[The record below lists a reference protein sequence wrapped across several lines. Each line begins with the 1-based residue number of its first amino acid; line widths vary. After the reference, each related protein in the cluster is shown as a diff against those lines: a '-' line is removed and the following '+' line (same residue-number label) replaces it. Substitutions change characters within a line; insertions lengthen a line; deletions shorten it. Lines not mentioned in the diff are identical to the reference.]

1 MNNTINR
8 LIIIGNG
15 FDLAHGMKT
24 RYKDFVNGYLR
35 QRIESFDEKDSEDL
49 LIKIKYKEPTHKSLS
64 VYKRYLN
71 LKELN
76 IESRVDRLQSEEIM
90 LLNILYGKLH
100 PNEGNEE
107 KNEFTE
113 KEVQEILNDC
123 TEENEIRLT
132 QGIMQLIEKQGEY
145 SVSYT
150 PFFKK
155 VYDEIEDKNW
165 VDIEYEYYK
174 YLCGLMKKLDL
185 SDEEDTKK
193 EVSKEIDGLNED
205 MKFITEK
212 LKEYLNREDKK
223 AKKKY
228 GKNATADK
236 EMILEIIRP
245 LRHQEIAVSAE
256 EDWKEFVAQ
265 RKKSPNSFSFYGSEF
280 DKFTDNGKV
289 YDGYKSDDTVRSD
302 EDTVRSYDGTV
313 HKLFPGKVFLLNF
326 NYTTNS
332 ESSIISWL
340 SSACNEKQLS
350 HHIHGDLDDKK
361 NSIIFGYGDDSDEM
375 YKKLLDKND
384 NRFLENDKTVKY
396 LGSARCRNFLGFI
409 ESAPFQVCIMGH
421 SCGISDRTLL
431 NTIFQHENCV
441 SIKPYFYEN
450 GDNDDYY
457 EIIRNISRC
466 FDDKKLMRDRVVNKE
481 YCEPLPQPGKNKNR

>member
-35 QRIESFDEKDSEDL
+35 QRIESFDGENSEDL

-76 IESRVDRLQSEEIM
+76 IESRVEALQLEEIM

-107 KNEFTE
+107 KKEFTE
-113 KEVQEILNDC
+113 EEVQEILNDC
-123 TEENEIRLT
+123 TEEEKENEIHLT

-165 VDIEYEYYK
+165 VDIEYAYYE
-174 YLCGLMKKLDL
+174 YLCSLLKKLDL

-193 EVSKEIDGLNED
+193 KVSKEIDELNGE
-205 MKFITEK
+205 MKFITKK
-212 LKEYLNREDKK
+212 LKEYLEGQDGRVDENC
-223 AKKKY
+223 
-228 GKNATADK
+228 
-236 EMILEIIRP
+236 IRIDEEP
-245 LRHQEIAVSAE
+245 LRGKILDKMMMPLSKQEIAVEALEQWDSFV
-256 EDWKEFVAQ
+256 KEKYSTMHGKDDKTEFSQ
-265 RKKSPNSFSFYGSEF
+265 CKK
-280 DKFTDNGKV
+280 DNGELNIEWLMEK
-289 YDGYKSDDTVRSD
+289 YPKELRPD
-302 EDTVRSYDGTV
+302 EI
-313 HKLFPGKVFLLNF
+313 LILNF
-326 NYTTNS
+326 NYTRLAEAYHTRITDNS
-332 ESSIISWL
+332 KYETYKGTAYL
-340 SSACNEKQLS
+340 NQ
-350 HHIHGDLDDKK
+350 IHGILKGK
-361 NSIIFGYGDDSDEM
+361 EEIIFGYGDDSGEM

-396 LGSARCRNFLGFI
+396 LGSFWYRNFLGFI

-441 SIKPYFYEN
+441 SIKPYFYKN
-450 GDNDDYY
+450 GDNNDYY
-457 EIIRNISRC
+457 EIIKNISRC
-466 FDDKKLMRDRVVNKE
+466 FDDKKLMRDRVVNKD

>member
-24 RYKDFVNGYLR
+24 KYKDFVNGYLR
-35 QRIESFDEKDSEDL
+35 QRIESFDEKNSEDL
-49 LIKIKYKEPTHKSLS
+49 LIKIKYKGDAEKQSHRLLRD
-64 VYKRYLN
+64 YRQYLK
-71 LKELN
+71 LKELK
-76 IESRVDRLQSEEIM
+76 SRVDGLQPEEKM
-90 LLNILYGKLH
+90 LLNILYHKLH
-100 PNEGNEE
+100 PNELNEE
-107 KNEFTE
+107 KKEFTE
-113 KEVQEILNDC
+113 EEVQEILNDC
-123 TEENEIRLT
+123 TEEEKENEIHLT

-155 VYDEIEDKNW
+155 VYDEIENKNW
-165 VDIEYEYYK
+165 VDIEYAYYE
-174 YLCGLMKKLDL
+174 YLCSLLKKLDL

-193 EVSKEIDGLNED
+193 EVSKEIDELNEE
-205 MKFITEK
+205 MKFITKK
-212 LKEYLNREDKK
+212 LKEYLEGENEK
-223 AKKKY
+223 AKEKY
-228 GKNATADK
+228 NGNAAADK
-236 EMILEIIRP
+236 AMILEIIKP

-256 EDWKEFVAQ
+256 EGWKEFVAQ
-265 RKKSPNSFSFYGSEF
+265 RKKSPNSFSFYGADF
-280 DKFTDNGKV
+280 DKLTDEGKV
-289 YDGYKSDDTVRSD
+289 YDGYKSDDTVQSD
-302 EDTVRSYDGTV
+302 NDIV

-350 HHIHGDLDDKK
+350 HHIHGDLKDE

-396 LGSARCRNFLGFI
+396 LGSARYRNFFGFI

-431 NTIFQHENCV
+431 STIFQHENCV

-457 EIIRNISRC
+457 EIIKNISRC
-466 FDDKKLMRDRVVNKE
+466 FDDKKLMRDRVVNKD
-481 YCEPLPQPGKNKNR
+481 YCEPLPQPVEKKE

>member
-1 MNNTINR
+1 MDNTINR

-24 RYKDFVNGYLR
+24 KYKDFVNGYLK

-49 LIKIKYKEPTHKSLS
+49 LIKIKCKKQSHRLLKDY
-64 VYKRYLN
+64 RQYLK

-76 IESRVDRLQSEEIM
+76 IESRVEALQLEEIM

-107 KNEFTE
+107 KKEFTE
-113 KEVQEILNDC
+113 EEVQEILNDC
-123 TEENEIRLT
+123 TEEEENEIHLT
-132 QGIMQLIEKQGEY
+132 QGIMQLIEEQKEY
-145 SVSYT
+145 SVEYS

-165 VDIEYEYYK
+165 VDIEYAYYE
-174 YLCGLMKKLDL
+174 YLCSLLKKLDL
-185 SDEEDTKK
+185 SDEEDAKK
-193 EVSKEIDGLNED
+193 EVSKEIDELNEE
-205 MKFITEK
+205 MKCITSELAK
-212 LKEYLNREDKK
+212 YLRKQDKEYENTND
-223 AKKKY
+223 A
-228 GKNATADK
+228 

-256 EDWKEFVAQ
+256 KYWKEFVAQ

-280 DKFTDNGKV
+280 DKLTDNGKV
-289 YDGYKSDDTVRSD
+289 YDGNKSDDTVQSD
-302 EDTVRSYDGTV
+302 EDTVQSYDGTV

-332 ESSIISWL
+332 ESSIISRL

-361 NSIIFGYGDDSDEM
+361 NSIIIFGYGDDSDEM

-396 LGSARCRNFLGFI
+396 LGSARYRNFLGFI

-421 SCGISDRTLL
+421 SCGISDKTLL
-431 NTIFQHENCV
+431 STIFQHENCV

-457 EIIRNISRC
+457 EIIKNISRC

-481 YCEPLPQPGKNKNR
+481 FCEPLPQPGKKKNR